1 MPKAMQRVTPA
12 ASPFL
17 SVRHVPRQ
25 DSKNGRVAGIAWNP
39 ASMRPNGR
47 GTENESPD
55 FTEPLH
61 GFDAERLAEK
71 IRDRLYC
78 IIGFF
83 VLLCILRENCAK
95 TPENPAA
102 GSYPSAEGGWRDYIG
117 THRARYCGPGT
128 GGKDRP
134 GGSGRI
140 YPAIYGFYPV

>member
-1 MPKAMQRVTPA
+1 MPKAMQRVAPA

-83 VLLCILRENCAK
+83 CPIVYFEGKLR
-95 TPENPAA
+95 
-102 GSYPSAEGGWRDYIG
+102 
-117 THRARYCGPGT
+117 
-128 GGKDRP
+128 KDP
-134 GGSGRI
+134 
-140 YPAIYGFYPV
+140 